1 MVEPAFLWTPEH
13 SSTAALEVVDFAA
26 EIGVEFEPEQ
36 RLALDAILAERPDG
50 RWAAFEAALIVSRQN
65 FKTFTFEVIVL
76 ADIYLDLGSDLIV
89 WSAHEFD
96 VAMEAFRDIEQWID
110 AHHFLSRRVKKVS
123 WANGREGIEFTDRK
137 RLRFKARTKSGG
149 RGLVGDRVILDE
161 GFALRP
167 AHMGSLMPTM
177 SAKSLHGNPQI
188 LYGSSAG
195 HVDSAVLRSIRDR
208 GRAGGDPSLVYAEW
222 CDTGGPDACKT
233 DDCDHR
239 VGADGCALD
248 DMERVRAAN
257 PMLDRRISREW
268 VEGERRSMP
277 PEEFARE
284 RLGWYDEPPLGD
296 VRVPLDEWASC
307 ADRDAEIVEPAT
319 LGVDVAPNHASAS
332 ILACGRALHVVE
344 NSKGSAWVPDR
355 LVELTEKHDV
365 SAIGLDPAGPAGSLI
380 HALEQRGLTIRTQS
394 NPDGLLVLL
403 DGREMSQACEG
414 FLAEVLEHELIH
426 RDEHVLNAA
435 VEAAV
440 RKAVGDSWKWSRR
453 DSRVDI
459 SPVVA
464 ATAARYLW
472 TEPDRDDGEVL
483 EGALMS

>member
-13 SSTAALEVVDFAA
+13 SSTAAIEVVDFAA
-26 EIGVEFEPEQ
+26 EIGIEFEPEQ

-65 FKTFTFEVIVL
+65 FKTFTFEVIAL

-110 AHHFLSRRVKKVS
+110 AHHFLSRRVKKIS

-161 GFALRP
+161 GFALQP
-167 AHMGSLMPTM
+167 HHMGSLMPTM

-195 HVDSAVLRSIRDR
+195 HVGSSVLRSVRDR

-222 CDTGGPDACKT
+222 CDDNGSEACKS
-233 DDCDHR
+233 DHCDHH
-239 VGADGCALD
+239 VGANGCALD
-248 DMERVRAAN
+248 DPERWRQAN

-268 VEGERRSMP
+268 IEGERRSMP

-284 RLGWYDEPPLGD
+284 RHGWWDEPPLVD

-307 ADRDAEIVEPAT
+307 ASRDAELVEPVT
-319 LGVDVAPNHASAS
+319 LGVDVAPNHTDAS

-344 NSKGSAWVPDR
+344 NGKGSSWVPDR
-355 LVELTEKHDV
+355 LVELAERHAV
-365 SAIGLDPAGPAGSLI
+365 SAIGLDPSGPAGSLI
-380 HALEQRGLTIRTQS
+380 HALEQRGFTVRSAS

-426 RDEHVLNAA
+426 RDEHALNAA
-435 VEAAV
+435 VEEAV
-440 RKAVGDSWKWSRR
+440 RKPVGDSWKWSRK

-464 ATAARYLW
+464 GTVARYLW
-472 TEPDRDDGEVL
+472 TEPDRDGEVL
-483 EGALMS
+483 EGALMA